1 MASPVAHIWFF
12 KSPPSR
18 IGLILDMTIKELE
31 KVLYFESYLVIH
43 PGDTGLKEKQLLNE
57 EEYRE
62 AREKYGNQFEAGM
75 GAEAIKKLL
84 EKIDIDKKAKNSA
97 GDEDKTLPAEE
108 TSQCQAA
115 EGF

>member
-1 MASPVAHIWFF
+1 
-12 KSPPSR
+12 
-18 IGLILDMTIKELE
+18 MTIKELE

-43 PGDTGLKEKQLLNE
+43 PGETGLKEKQLLNE

-84 EKIDIDKKAKNSA
+84 EKIDIDKESEKLRRAMKK
-97 GDEDKTLPAEE
+97 D
-108 TSQCQAA
+108 TSQQKKLHNAKRLRVFKGLKNQAT
-115 EGF
+115 GPNG